1 MKKRGVRRV
10 PVPRTDREAIE
21 FAVYH
26 LDQFD
31 VQSFLFDW
39 LTGES
44 IEKYLQTERPHT
56 CH

>member
-1 MKKRGVRRV
+1 MGKGGARKV

-44 IEKYLQTERPHT
+44 IEKYLHPEGRQT